1 VRKSAKLGLYG
12 LVLAGMVGGT
22 AAWATTDKAVAVTVD
37 GQARTVHTRAGTVGG
52 ALKSAHISIGA
63 HDVLAPA
70 SSTSLH
76 DGTKIVVLRGRQLH
90 LDVDGKHV
98 DVWTTAPTV
107 AQALRE
113 LGYGTGETVSV
124 SRSTR
129 LPLTPTQITLLTP
142 KAITIHADHRVLEV
156 ITTDKTAAQAL
167 AAAGLRLGAHD
178 RLSVKPASALRDSEV
193 ITLQRVR
200 LATKTSTKVV
210 PYATKST
217 HDSSR
222 YVGTTV
228 VITLGHKGMEK
239 VTWQLVYVDG
249 KLAGKRLVRTV
260 IAHKAINQVQQVG
273 TKKPT
278 PVTPAKTTPKSS
290 KKSSSSSSTGSH
302 SSSGPEPTGSAQSIA
317 KQLLAARGWGG
328 DQFSCLVSLWNRE
341 SGWNT
346 HASNPSG
353 AYGIPQALP
362 GSKMGSAGPDW
373 QDNAATQIKWGL
385 GYISARYGTPC
396 GAWGHSQSS
405 GWY

>member
-1 VRKSAKLGLYG
+1 MRKSAKLGLYG

-37 GQARTVHTRAGTVGG
+37 GHARTIHTRAGTVGG
-52 ALKSAHISIGA
+52 ALQSANISIGA

-76 DGTKIVVLRGRQLH
+76 DGTKIVVLRGRELH

-107 AQALRE
+107 ALALNE
-113 LGYGTGETVSV
+113 LGYGTGDTVSV

-142 KAITIHADHRVLEV
+142 KAITIRADHRVLEV
-156 ITTDKTAAQAL
+156 ITTDRTAAQAV
-167 AAAGLRLGAHD
+167 AVAGLRLGAHD
-178 RLSVKPASALRDSEV
+178 RLSVKPASALRDGEV

-200 LATKTSTKVV
+200 LTTKTSTKVI
-210 PYATKST
+210 PYATESSK
-217 HDSSR
+217 DSAE
-222 YVGTTV
+222 YIGTTV
-228 VITLGHKGMEK
+228 VITLGHEGMQK
-239 VTWQLVYVDG
+239 VTWQLVFVDG
-249 KLAGKRLVRTV
+249 KLAGRRVVRTV
-260 IAHKAINQVQQVG
+260 IAHKAVDQVQKVG
-273 TKKPT
+273 TKKLAPATPT
-278 PVTPAKTTPKSS
+278 QAKPPS

-373 QDNAATQIKWGL
+373 QDSAATQIKWGL

-396 GAWGHSQSS
+396 GAWGHSQST